1 MICTEVTQRLR
12 WEPHGVGLD
21 RHPWGVGDVSEPAQR
36 CSPSNG
42 ITIHTQIT
50 SSTVSGET
58 LTILQ

>member
-12 WEPHGVGLD
+12 WKLCGVGLYS
-21 RHPWGVGDVSEPAQR
+21 HPWGVGDAGEPTQR
-36 CSPSNG
+36 CNSSNG
-42 ITIHTQIT
+42 NIIHTQIT